1 MLHSGTH
8 KLIEEEGQT
17 SVIDNGLWHG
27 TIIYMEISTSL
38 DINPNDVVDNRTSI
52 EEQYNESFIDTDELE
67 ALW

>member
-8 KLIEEEGQT
+8 KLIEEKGQT

-27 TIIYMEISTSL
+27 TIIYMEIRTSL

>member
-1 MLHSGTH
+1 
-8 KLIEEEGQT
+8 
-17 SVIDNGLWHG
+17 
-27 TIIYMEISTSL
+27 MEISTSL